1 LETSPPKDDHVGL
14 IVSLCLAGIVL
25 VMFVIVQIQFDKVK
39 RKEMAAARLFIQK
52 SSSTNP
58 DIFFAQLVGEWHK
71 LQDVLAENDPI
82 HIDADTL
89 EVQRLDSSHFILTV
103 PKGGFGDE
111 GEFNQDLGID
121 GKRHSIDIVSAIVW
135 MCGSQIINVQEI
147 RVHLSSTDGITTAS
161 YDVKITPNYSFERS
175 WRDYEDLKLKDFVE
189 ENLVIVSDDA
199 SGKKW
204 IKVPKH

>member
-1 LETSPPKDDHVGL
+1 
-14 IVSLCLAGIVL
+14 
-25 VMFVIVQIQFDKVK
+25 MFVTVQIQFDKVK

-175 WRDYEDLKLKDFVE
+175 WRDYKDLKLKDFVE